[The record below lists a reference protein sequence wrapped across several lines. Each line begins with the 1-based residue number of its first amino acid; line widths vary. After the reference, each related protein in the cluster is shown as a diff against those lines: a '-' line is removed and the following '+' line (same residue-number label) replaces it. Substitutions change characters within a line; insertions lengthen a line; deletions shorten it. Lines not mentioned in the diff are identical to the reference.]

1 MIDYSVIIMYTLT
14 MDPIKEFGTLGQR
27 IKNRRQELKL
37 MVKDLASKVGV
48 HPTYITYIEKHGKIP
63 SPALLKKI
71 QVALDDPV
79 LDHIY
84 LATKY
89 PDVCEKYE
97 SGQRNINT
105 EFLEKAQALMLKKNP
120 TPEEKKEVRKYI
132 KESEVKLRG
141 LTMEFLQTIKKLKGM
156 EKLFLSS

>member
-1 MIDYSVIIMYTLT
+1 MIDYSVAIMYTLA

-71 QVALDDPV
+71 QAALDDPV

-84 LATKY
+84 LVTKY
-89 PDVCEKYE
+89 PDVCKKFEKE
-97 SGQRNINT
+97 QKNIAG
-105 EFLEKAQALMLKKNP
+105 EFLEKAKKLIKKDM
-120 TPEEKKEVRKYI
+120 TPEEKKEVRKYL
-132 KESEVKLRG
+132 KESQSEIKALIVEFMG
-141 LTMEFLQTIKKLKGM
+141 TMKKLTDI
-156 EKLFLSS
+156 EKSL